1 MRSLQERSTKYSCDH
16 TICLKGEWCIW
27 FYLYL
32 LYICTFFSLMIV
44 VTFDHLKT
52 HTRWRD
58 KTQMNMKQVNLYLS
72 GNMHA
77 MSIAPNQSNKVIM
90 RSFQALKELFWICA
104 TTCQMISV
112 I

>member
-1 MRSLQERSTKYSCDH
+1 MN
-16 TICLKGEWCIW
+16 GV
-27 FYLYL
+27 FGF
-32 LYICTFFSLMIV
+32 ICTFFSLMIV